1 MSNHYV
7 TGYGTTR
14 LQRTIGSGARI
25 ADFNTRCHLFL
36 TPIGIIK
43 ENIDYDLKAR
53 LKGFRGKMAFSV
65 ENHSA
70 TTAAQLIN
78 LLNMISDLVH
88 VNETENKTITII
100 PSYSSESNAVNQSF
114 EVMIKFDT
122 DISGA
127 KELAEN
133 VESVQYWEFHFIVLD
148 KIVTLPTGFTTTADG
163 VLIGDDDE
171 VLIGD
176 DDEVLIEG

>member
-14 LQRTIGSGARI
+14 LQRTIGGGVVT

-43 ENIDYDLKAR
+43 EDIDYNLNAR
-53 LKGFRGKMAFSV
+53 LKGFRGKMAFPV
-65 ENHSA
+65 ENDSA

-78 LLNMISDLVH
+78 LLNMISDLVY
-88 VNETENKTITII
+88 TGGTANKTITLI

-133 VESVQYWEFHFIVLD
+133 VESVQYWEFSFIVLS
-148 KIVTLPTGFTTTADG
+148 KIVTLPTGFTTVGDTI
-163 VLIGDDDE
+163 LTGDDDE
-171 VLIGD
+171 ILTGD
-176 DDEVLIEG
+176 DDENLTEG

>member
-7 TGYGTTR
+7 TGYGPTR
-14 LQRTIGSGARI
+14 LQRTIGGATVT
-25 ADFNTRCHLFL
+25 ADFSTRCHLFL

-43 ENIDYDLKAR
+43 ENLVYDLKAR
-53 LKGFRGKMAFSV
+53 LKGFRGKMAFPV

-70 TTAAQLIN
+70 TTAIELVK
-78 LLNMISDLVH
+78 LLDMISDLVH
-88 VNETENKTITII
+88 VDETENKTITII
-100 PSYSSESNAVNQSF
+100 PSYSSESNAVNQEF

-148 KIVTLPTGFTTTADG
+148 KIVTLPTGFTTVGDTILTGDDDAT
-163 VLIGDDDE
+163 LTGDDDE
-171 VLIGD
+171 NLT
-176 DDEVLIEG
+176 EG